1 MYFVSVIL
9 LLRDCDKYVQYL
21 NEKFSELEVLYKNSI
36 QFEYYMYEND
46 STDNTKKEI
55 QQFFKNKKGK
65 YLFENIKDSY
75 LMSGISTHRG
85 KKMAILRNNL
95 KKFHGTLK
103 TDFVLLID
111 SDVIFLEDSIIKMI
125 NDIINIENSVMV
137 TPYCICWDW
146 YSQSEDNNHYY
157 DSFAVITNDNINYE
171 INDNTCMFENC
182 EKCKAHR
189 KNKNIHLNC
198 LLSNNSISKVRS
210 AFGSFALIKT
220 AVYNK
225 VFWEHSICEH
235 HSFCNNVRK
244 YGDIIINP
252 NITTITTIP
261 EKRNYHFIQIAL
273 KGFVEKKIIDD
284 DNVSDVAVADDEDVE
299 CDEED
304 VECDDEDVECDEEDV
319 ECDEEDVEC
328 DDEDV
333 ECDDEDVECDDEDVE
348 CDDEDVECDEED
360 VECDDEDVECD
371 DEEVECDDEDVECD
385 DEDVECDDEEVECD
399 DEDVEEDVV
408 EDEVDTIKT
417 ENKIIVDNLQKAD
430 NKRENKHSITT
441 KVNACGNFLEIILTE
456 EKMREGLNI
465 KKNMLV
471 VECFVYTLDHA
482 KQNQYKLANNILSRD
497 LNKSREKNNIDDYK
511 IKIDINKYKCFDKL
525 ENKKK
530 IIKLK
535 LKKLKL

>member
-75 LMSGISTHRG
+75 LMCGISTHRG

-284 DNVSDVAVADDEDVE
+284 DNVSDVAVV
-299 CDEED
+299 
-304 VECDDEDVECDEEDV
+304 
-319 ECDEEDVEC
+319 
-328 DDEDV
+328 
-333 ECDDEDVECDDEDVE
+333 
-348 CDDEDVECDEED
+348 
-360 VECDDEDVECD
+360 
-371 DEEVECDDEDVECD
+371 DDEDVECD

-399 DEDVEEDVV
+399 DEEEVECDDEEDVEEDDEEDVEEEDVEEDVV

>member
-198 LLSNNSISKVRS
+198 FV
-210 AFGSFALIKT
+210 AT
-220 AVYNK
+220 A
-225 VFWEHSICEH
+225 E
-235 HSFCNNVRK
+235 
-244 YGDIIINP
+244 
-252 NITTITTIP
+252 
-261 EKRNYHFIQIAL
+261 
-273 KGFVEKKIIDD
+273 
-284 DNVSDVAVADDEDVE
+284 
-299 CDEED
+299 
-304 VECDDEDVECDEEDV
+304 
-319 ECDEEDVEC
+319 
-328 DDEDV
+328 
-333 ECDDEDVECDDEDVE
+333 
-348 CDDEDVECDEED
+348 
-360 VECDDEDVECD
+360 
-371 DEEVECDDEDVECD
+371 
-385 DEDVECDDEEVECD
+385 
-399 DEDVEEDVV
+399 
-408 EDEVDTIKT
+408 
-417 ENKIIVDNLQKAD
+417 
-430 NKRENKHSITT
+430 
-441 KVNACGNFLEIILTE
+441 
-456 EKMREGLNI
+456 
-465 KKNMLV
+465 ML
-471 VECFVYTLDHA
+471 
-482 KQNQYKLANNILSRD
+482 R
-497 LNKSREKNNIDDYK
+497 
-511 IKIDINKYKCFDKL
+511 
-525 ENKKK
+525 
-530 IIKLK
+530 
-535 LKKLKL
+535 